1 MDQAVDNAKKLLGK
15 TVSVSLLCPI
25 PPADPLIRE
34 HLPTHH
40 RDLQVFENKV
50 MQLVRLA
57 LFCEQKRQPL
67 RRDEI
72 NKKGA
77 TETCR
82 PFVVR
87 LACRRR

>member
-1 MDQAVDNAKKLLGK
+1 MDQAVDDAKKHLGK
-15 TVSVSLLCPI
+15 TVSVTPLYRLPS
-25 PPADPLIRE
+25 ADPLTRE
-34 HLPTHH
+34 HLPTHL

-77 TETCR
+77 SEL
-82 PFVVR
+82 VDR
-87 LACRRR
+87 L